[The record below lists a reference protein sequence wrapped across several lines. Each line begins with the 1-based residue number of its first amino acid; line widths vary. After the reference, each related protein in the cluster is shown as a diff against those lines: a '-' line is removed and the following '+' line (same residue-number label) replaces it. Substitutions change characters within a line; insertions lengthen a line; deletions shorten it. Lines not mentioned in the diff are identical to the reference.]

1 MTARKETIRRCGAR
15 TRSGAPCRT
24 AAVTGK
30 TRCRMHGGAE
40 ASGAPR
46 GNRNA
51 VTHGYF
57 TRDAAAARKRFR
69 ETVAGMQGEL
79 ERAD

>member
-1 MTARKETIRRCGAR
+1 MTARKATIRRCGAR
-15 TRSGAPCRT
+15 TRSGAPCRN
-24 AAVTGK
+24 AAVTGR
-30 TRCRMHGGAE
+30 TRCRMHGGATG
-40 ASGAPR
+40 SGAPR

-69 ETVAGMQGEL
+69 ETVAAMETQI
-79 ERAD
+79 

>member
-1 MTARKETIRRCGAR
+1 MTARKETIRRCGAK

-40 ASGAPR
+40 GSGAPR

-69 ETVAGMQGEL
+69 EAVAAMEGEV
-79 ERAD
+79 